1 MKVYLNTYR
10 TFTQKKK
17 VYELIDKKDT
27 QWIIYQNN
35 EPKFYVDLFDLTTE
49 SNAMMNSLVLCSKR
63 TLDEVLEILNRKNN
77 IKLWR
82 SLKKV
87 VGFTKVV
94 IERDLATK
102 LPASPVVRVQ
112 HCRGSSSTRLKNQ

>member
-77 IKLWR
+77 IKL
-82 SLKKV
+82 SVPKISKFGLKK
-87 VGFTKVV
+87 KVNSE
-94 IERDLATK
+94 IKELSLEPLPEKWLAYS
-102 LPASPVVRVQ
+102 L
-112 HCRGSSSTRLKNQ
+112 

>member
-17 VYELIDKKDT
+17 VYEPLDKKGT

-35 EPKFYVDLFDLTTE
+35 KPKFYVDLFELTVE

-63 TLDEVLEILNRKNN
+63 TLNEVLELLNKKNN
-77 IKLWR
+77 IKL
-82 SLKKV
+82 SVPKISKLGFQKKV
-87 VGFTKVV
+87 NSEIK
-94 IERDLATK
+94 E
-102 LPASPVVRVQ
+102 LPLEPLPEKWLTYS
-112 HCRGSSSTRLKNQ
+112 L